1 MAHHHESFRA
11 SASNQP
17 AAPWALLWLG
27 AMASSAWIPLLLAD
41 RLATTPRIGSP
52 PELPVAATTSSPIP
66 APRTTIPRVPDPWIA
81 PKPRDGSTGQL
92 RDLALSQTGMG
103 GQTAVRRGDSGSR
116 TAVSAEQDAK
126 PSVPTPISGS
136 ILLGGPLGLD
146 SLQEKPMVPAA
157 RLEETLRARSA
168 DRLAVVPQH
177 WRPTMRAL
185 LNGSERVLP
194 AKVVRLPA
202 AHLRTPEEYPMVLKS
217 DGMVETNKT
226 PPPIS
231 RATLERWAQR
241 QKGDDG
247 GGDRPV
253 MVVLE
258 PMTPDPQPIGEV
270 PEEIKKAA
278 P

>member
-1 MAHHHESFRA
+1 MVRHHERFAA
-11 SASNQP
+11 SPSNQP

-27 AMASSAWIPLLLAD
+27 AMAGSAWVPLLLAD
-41 RLATTPRIGSP
+41 RLGGTPPIRFHPERSVASTTPTQ
-52 PELPVAATTSSPIP
+52 LPQPGVPN
-66 APRTTIPRVPDPWIA
+66 PRDPVSWIA
-81 PKPRDGSTGQL
+81 PKPHAGSPDPTHS
-92 RDLALSQTGMG
+92 LAPQEKGTLGRATALPRETLSSAATS
-103 GQTAVRRGDSGSR
+103 AEGDER
-116 TAVSAEQDAK
+116 VSATA
-126 PSVPTPISGS
+126 PISGS

-157 RLEETLRARSA
+157 RLEQTLRARSA
-168 DRLAVVPQH
+168 DRLEVVPPH

-202 AHLRTPEEYPMVLKS
+202 SHLSAPEEYPMVLKS
-217 DGMVETNKT
+217 DGMVETSKT
-226 PPPIS
+226 PPPLS
-231 RATLERWAQR
+231 RAKLERWAQR
-241 QKGDDG
+241 QEGNDE

-258 PMTPDPQPIGEV
+258 PLTPDPQPTAQPMAQE
-270 PEEIKKAA
+270 KAA

>member
-1 MAHHHESFRA
+1 
-11 SASNQP
+11 
-17 AAPWALLWLG
+17 
-27 AMASSAWIPLLLAD
+27 
-41 RLATTPRIGSP
+41 
-52 PELPVAATTSSPIP
+52 
-66 APRTTIPRVPDPWIA
+66 
-81 PKPRDGSTGQL
+81 
-92 RDLALSQTGMG
+92 
-103 GQTAVRRGDSGSR
+103 
-116 TAVSAEQDAK
+116 
-126 PSVPTPISGS
+126 
-136 ILLGGPLGLD
+136 
-146 SLQEKPMVPAA
+146 MVPAA

-202 AHLRTPEEYPMVLKS
+202 AHLRAPEEYPMVLKS
-217 DGMVETNKT
+217 DGMVETSKT

-241 QKGDDG
+241 QKGDDR

-258 PMTPDPQPIGEV
+258 PMTPDPQPLHDV